1 MPNQK
6 QFDTTLQSIRNIDC
20 KLFVL
25 DYDYTILDEISGKTE
40 SISLSVN
47 AESDIRRTAN
57 INIALKDDSRQT
69 NSNIFYW
76 QVGNPYWFDK
86 YIQIYVAIQDVQTQ
100 EYVWVNEGIYM
111 VNSPTISYDAT
122 SNSLSFEAV
131 DLMSKMTGLRN
142 GQLEGMTYTIPV
154 GSTITGAI
162 KTLLIEQGFDKYI
175 VFDPPYNYVPQEI
188 NIDVGGTAYDLLCQL
203 RDINSNW
210 EMFFDVDGVFHFQ
223 QIPSGKVIVDPESG
237 EEGEPTPV
245 VDQTVWDKLNV
256 SYNLD
261 TNFEDVKNY
270 VEVLGKV
277 HEPNEYGTAKINDA
291 LLSLNLANVKENYL
305 NNEWVIGIPVIA
317 TEGATEPEAL
327 AEPINRIVIKDIANV
342 DVADINLSSPIIAAN
357 EYYCVK
363 LTFNDTECTACE
375 YLGALQS
382 RAIAFENNPDSPF
395 YVGTSTQYE
404 SAYGNVVDFASE
416 NEDYIAELPITVI
429 GSNIGLNLSPWCTAS
444 DFSAASVGTTW
455 KFKLNVESLDQY
467 ITTMSITIGGT
478 VEISII
484 RNMANERISLDYAQ
498 DYLLIATKISSTTLQ
513 FNVMYYPMPAS
524 VLPMSTTSVL
534 NLPKFNKQVRLV
546 CAGDEYDNIY
556 SDALAEQRARYEIYL
571 RSRLHDNIQI
581 VSAPIY
587 WLEVNNIIEYNLP
600 NSNSEESD
608 LWLIKSISTDI
619 SPNGTQSISATRYY
633 PLYADISMA
642 SLRMSYD
649 VPVPQ

>member
-203 RDINSNW
+203 RDINPNW

-223 QIPSGKVIVDPESG
+223 QIPSGKVIIDPESG
-237 EEGEPTPV
+237 EEGEPMPV
-245 VDQTVWDKLNV
+245 VDQTMWDKLNV

-261 TNFEDVKNY
+261 TNFENVKNY

-277 HEPNEYGTAKINDA
+277 HEPNEYGTVTINDNV
-291 LLSLNLANVKENYL
+291 LNMKLVNVIASYL
-305 NNEWVIGIPVIA
+305 NNEWVIGMPVIA
-317 TEGATEPEAL
+317 TEGATQPEAL
-327 AEPINRIVIKDIANV
+327 ATPINRIVIKDIANV
-342 DVADINLSSPIIAAN
+342 DVADIGLSSPIIAAN

-363 LTFNDTECTACE
+363 LTFNDTKCTACE
-375 YLGALQS
+375 YLGALQP
-382 RAIAFENNPDSPF
+382 RAIAFENNPESPF

-404 SAYGNVVDFASE
+404 SAYGNAVDFASE
-416 NEDYIAELPITVI
+416 NEDYIAELPVTVV
-429 GSNIGLNLSPWCTAS
+429 GNNMGLNLSPWCTAS
-444 DFSAASVGTTW
+444 DFREASIGDTW

-467 ITTMSITIGGT
+467 IITMSINIGGE
-478 VEISII
+478 VNISVI

-498 DYLLIATKISSTTLQ
+498 DYLFIATKISSTTLQ

-534 NLPKFNKQVRLV
+534 NLPKFNKQVRVV

-619 SPNGTQSISATRYY
+619 SPNGTQNISATRYY

-649 VPVPQ
+649 VPVSE

>member
-69 NSNIFYW
+69 NSNVFYW

-162 KTLLIEQGFDKYI
+162 KTLLVEQGFDNYI

-223 QIPSGKVIVDPESG
+223 QIPSGKVIIDPESG

-305 NNEWVIGIPVIA
+305 NNEWIIGIPVIA
-317 TEGATEPEAL
+317 TEGAIEPEAL
-327 AEPINRIVIKDIANV
+327 TEPINRIVIKDIANV

-363 LTFNDTECTACE
+363 LTFDATKCTACE
-375 YLGALQS
+375 YLGALQP
-382 RAIAFENNPDSPF
+382 RAVAFENNPNSPF

-416 NEDYIAELPITVI
+416 NEDYIAELPITVS

-455 KFKLNVESLDQY
+455 KFKLSVESLDQY

-498 DYLLIATKISSTTLQ
+498 DYLLIVTKISSTTLQ

-524 VLPMSTTSVL
+524 VLPMSTTSIL
-534 NLPKFNKQVRLV
+534 NLPKFNKQVRVV

-619 SPNGTQSISATRYY
+619 SPNGTQNISATRYY